1 MLPLIF
7 EVAKFIAAKVAPLHT
22 VLLVTLDTFAEGFTI
37 IVKENGAPLQVIE
50 FVYCGVTVIVA
61 VIGVVPL
68 FTAVN
73 EGVLFTPFPANP
85 IDGAMFTQLKVVV
98 PPVLSLVKVIAET
111 VSPLQTII
119 SETVFT

>member
-1 MLPLIF
+1 MLD
-7 EVAKFIAAKVAPLHT
+7 VAKLMAANVDPLQT
-22 VLLVTLDTFAEGFTI
+22 VLFGTVVTFAEGFTI

-85 IDGAMFTQLKVVV
+85 IEGAMFTQLKVVV
-98 PPVLSLVKVIAET
+98 PPVFALVKVIAET

-119 SETVFT
+119 SETEFT